1 MSRLRANSITL
12 HVPANSLGEPA
23 ALRIRLFNALRI
35 MTHRREHAVSMQ
47 LPHPIAR
54 LCSRRNSGAMQ
65 NVPRDISDRT
75 PGPRFGR
82 HTIKRSRTVTRGAG
96 EPPGYT
102 LRHFCRG
109 GSPKVFESSGQNVFR
124 TLSALGRNTTQPTLT
139 KRNNATLTQRR
150 DANTAIGT
158 TEGRWPRR
166 RTQSRQLGRHQKSS
180 LAGSR
185 SPQTLCSAN
194 EERIAVTFRQRE
206 GVNPAPP

>member
-35 MTHRREHAVSMQ
+35 MTHRREHAVLMQ

-82 HTIKRSRTVTRGAG
+82 RTIKRTREGTETRGAG
-96 EPPGYT
+96 EPPGHT

-109 GSPKVFESSGQNVFR
+109 GSPKFFETTGQNVFG
-124 TLSALGRNTTQPTLT
+124 TLSALVRHATQQTLT
-139 KRNNATLTQRR
+139 VRNNATLILKDVT
-150 DANTAIGT
+150 
-158 TEGRWPRR
+158 
-166 RTQSRQLGRHQKSS
+166 RTC
-180 LAGSR
+180 
-185 SPQTLCSAN
+185 P
-194 EERIAVTFRQRE
+194 
-206 GVNPAPP
+206 